1 MKKIN
6 NGSAARRILC
16 LITGILIAVSALTTA
31 YAADKIGAPNA
42 ESAAEFLK
50 KIDVFKSYDE
60 NALSGS
66 VTRADFAVYAARAIK
81 VNEFEETQD
90 RFFVDLPM
98 ESYALASVNALVK
111 SGAVSVDD
119 ERSFRPDDTI
129 TYAEGLKIML
139 SLMDYDELAKF
150 RGGYPY
156 GYLNVASK
164 LGISTANSTSE
175 LTLGSAAQ
183 LIYECMS
190 TNIYDIESVSA
201 DGEFQYTNKTDRTLL
216 SIYYS
221 MYRAE
226 GAITAADGA
235 SCDDNGGEDG
245 FAVIDGVKYK
255 TDGFDGADE
264 YLGQRV
270 KLVYKRAANEMP
282 ILFYIERNTDT
293 DDTLRIDIENYD
305 GYDGDRV
312 YYYSDKNSSSRRNI
326 PMTGVKIV
334 YNGEPLKD
342 KISERLTR
350 MSEGDI
356 YFTDSDSDGKYNY
369 MIINDYKNFSVK
381 SMTNG
386 KNLLYNGLAQ
396 DTLDLSQYGA
406 VNVKNSDGASI
417 DISDLA
423 TNSILSVAASEN
435 KNIIRIIMSEIQ
447 AEGVVS
453 EKHTDDGVDVYAIGD
468 KEYYVS
474 KGITDSNVEDI
485 TLSRKYMFYINAFGK
500 IVSAKPSEQVMR
512 CGYLCDIKDNGSP
525 FDTVLKFKIFTS
537 DGNLSITDGADKISL
552 DGTRYNSDAL
562 DKLVANIP
570 ECSVS
575 GGSYSIA
582 PQIIL
587 YKVDEND
594 KINQIDTYNTSGG
607 DLVRTTNGV
616 ETLTKY
622 TTRFGKKI
630 IFSSA
635 AKVYKV
641 PSDSDVKTADEIDF
655 NIGKVSDFYRSLAY
669 PIEAYKFSK
678 DDEYDDIIVYRT
690 NDSLTESH
698 EWANSNMMM
707 VDSVYDAID
716 DNGTQTKE
724 ISGIISGNMARYTLA
739 ESMKAESFSADNIHC
754 GDLIRCRFNSHG
766 QINHI
771 QLLYCADTKTRNGWA
786 EESNTGIYFDKSFG
800 ANFQLSF
807 GYVYERGKNVITWGT
822 SIGSDATEAYD
833 ITYVP
838 VMVYDASKRD
848 DKVYK
853 GTIDDIAGYDNVGAD
868 CDTVILQSMEGV
880 GKALAVFKK

>member
-6 NGSAARRILC
+6 NGSVARRILC

-175 LTLGSAAQ
+175 LTLGGAAQ

-282 ILFYIERNTDT
+282 ILFYIER
-293 DDTLRIDIENYD
+293 E
-305 GYDGDRV
+305 
-312 YYYSDKNSSSRRNI
+312 I
-326 PMTGVKIV
+326 P
-334 YNGEPLKD
+334 
-342 KISERLTR
+342 TR
-350 MSEGDI
+350 M
-356 YFTDSDSDGKYNY
+356 T
-369 MIINDYKNFSVK
+369 
-381 SMTNG
+381 
-386 KNLLYNGLAQ
+386 
-396 DTLDLSQYGA
+396 
-406 VNVKNSDGASI
+406 
-417 DISDLA
+417 
-423 TNSILSVAASEN
+423 
-435 KNIIRIIMSEIQ
+435 
-447 AEGVVS
+447 
-453 EKHTDDGVDVYAIGD
+453 H
-468 KEYYVS
+468 
-474 KGITDSNVEDI
+474 
-485 TLSRKYMFYINAFGK
+485 
-500 IVSAKPSEQVMR
+500 
-512 CGYLCDIKDNGSP
+512 
-525 FDTVLKFKIFTS
+525 
-537 DGNLSITDGADKISL
+537 
-552 DGTRYNSDAL
+552 
-562 DKLVANIP
+562 
-570 ECSVS
+570 
-575 GGSYSIA
+575 
-582 PQIIL
+582 
-587 YKVDEND
+587 
-594 KINQIDTYNTSGG
+594 
-607 DLVRTTNGV
+607 
-616 ETLTKY
+616 
-622 TTRFGKKI
+622 
-630 IFSSA
+630 
-635 AKVYKV
+635 
-641 PSDSDVKTADEIDF
+641 
-655 NIGKVSDFYRSLAY
+655 
-669 PIEAYKFSK
+669 
-678 DDEYDDIIVYRT
+678 
-690 NDSLTESH
+690 
-698 EWANSNMMM
+698 
-707 VDSVYDAID
+707 
-716 DNGTQTKE
+716 
-724 ISGIISGNMARYTLA
+724 
-739 ESMKAESFSADNIHC
+739 
-754 GDLIRCRFNSHG
+754 
-766 QINHI
+766 
-771 QLLYCADTKTRNGWA
+771 
-786 EESNTGIYFDKSFG
+786 
-800 ANFQLSF
+800 
-807 GYVYERGKNVITWGT
+807 
-822 SIGSDATEAYD
+822 
-833 ITYVP
+833 
-838 VMVYDASKRD
+838 
-848 DKVYK
+848 
-853 GTIDDIAGYDNVGAD
+853 
-868 CDTVILQSMEGV
+868 
-880 GKALAVFKK
+880 